1 MKTSFGSLHDSLA
14 LHAHKDP
21 LEEGS
26 LLKKHSSNLSTEA
39 LQAQTV
45 AARMPFEYSYTEYPN
60 SIQIFSVQKRS
71 TSREIAD
78 RGTISKSHHPS

>member
-1 MKTSFGSLHDSLA
+1 MHDPHDSQL
-14 LHAHKDP
+14 LHALKDP

-45 AARMPFEYSYTEYPN
+45 AARMPFEANYNEYPN
-60 SIQIFSVQKRS
+60 SNQIFSVQKRS
-71 TSREIAD
+71 TSREITD
-78 RGTISKSHHPS
+78 RGTISKSQHPS

>member
-1 MKTSFGSLHDSLA
+1 MKTSFGSLHDPHDPLA

-45 AARMPFEYSYTEYPN
+45 AARMPFE
-60 SIQIFSVQKRS
+60 
-71 TSREIAD
+71 
-78 RGTISKSHHPS
+78 